1 MTGAPKPWSLTHA
14 ARAARD
20 ARVTAIRYMRNSPV
34 ELAWHATILARAHES
49 RAAGSGS
56 PGAALAFF
64 WSTTGYAP
72 PYPPTWRQA
81 SAMILNDEAR
91 YLSQADLYVITPPM
105 LAVVAAAAQT
115 LRYSDLSLLRDD
127 DLPGPAGL
135 LVLPHPLRLRLPTGS
150 IDEAQAYT
158 WRLPWRIPLPQDQD
172 FAGSELPAVRMSAYT
187 SARRANPDF
196 RREVRRL
203 GTALP
208 PILLDTIW
216 SLPLHPATPA
226 QQHDQQR
233 LETQLR
239 WLNNRYW
246 AQEIKTQTAAGET
259 AADYIPGST
268 IDDDAD
274 GTFGARFLYAFW
286 RMCEQQIAAVT
297 TAQTGHAARKTAAK
311 AKVPADVRVV
321 ALRRTSSPPAGPGQ
335 YRHTEWHH
343 QWVVRMHK
351 VNQWYPSLGQHRV
364 RFRGPYIKGPADKP
378 LLTGDVVKG
387 LVR

>member
-1 MTGAPKPWSLTHA
+1 
-14 ARAARD
+14 
-20 ARVTAIRYMRNSPV
+20 
-34 ELAWHATILARAHES
+34 
-49 RAAGSGS
+49 
-56 PGAALAFF
+56 
-64 WSTTGYAP
+64 
-72 PYPPTWRQA
+72 
-81 SAMILNDEAR
+81 MILNDEAR
-91 YLSQADLYVITPPM
+91 YLSQADLYVITPQM

-135 LVLPHPLRLRLPTGS
+135 LVLPQPLRLRLPTGS

-158 WRLPWRIPLPQDQD
+158 WRLPWRIPLPQDQG
-172 FAGSELPAVRMSAYT
+172 FAGTELPAVRMSAYT

-239 WLNNRYW
+239 WLNNHYW

-286 RMCEQQIAAVT
+286 RMCEQQIAAIT
-297 TAQTGHAARKTAAK
+297 TAQTGHAARKIAAK
-311 AKVPADVRVV
+311 ANVPADVRVV
-321 ALRRTSSPPAGPGQ
+321 ALRRTSSPATGPGQ
-335 YRHTEWHH
+335 HRHTEWHH

>member
-1 MTGAPKPWSLTHA
+1 
-14 ARAARD
+14 
-20 ARVTAIRYMRNSPV
+20 
-34 ELAWHATILARAHES
+34 
-49 RAAGSGS
+49 
-56 PGAALAFF
+56 
-64 WSTTGYAP
+64 
-72 PYPPTWRQA
+72 
-81 SAMILNDEAR
+81 
-91 YLSQADLYVITPPM
+91 
-105 LAVVAAAAQT
+105 
-115 LRYSDLSLLRDD
+115 
-127 DLPGPAGL
+127 
-135 LVLPHPLRLRLPTGS
+135 
-150 IDEAQAYT
+150 
-158 WRLPWRIPLPQDQD
+158 
-172 FAGSELPAVRMSAYT
+172 
-187 SARRANPDF
+187 
-196 RREVRRL
+196 VRRL

-259 AADYIPGST
+259 AADYIAGST

-286 RMCEQQIAAVT
+286 RMCEQQIAAIT
-297 TAQTGHAARKTAAK
+297 TAQTGHAARKIAAK
-311 AKVPADVRVV
+311 ANVPADVRVV
-321 ALRRTSSPPAGPGQ
+321 ALRRTSSPAAGPGQ
-335 YRHTEWHH
+335 HRHTEWHH

>member
-1 MTGAPKPWSLTHA
+1 MAGAPKPWSLTGS

-20 ARVTAIRYMRNSPV
+20 ARVAAIRYMRTSPV

-49 RAAGSGS
+49 RAAGSGN
-56 PGAALAFF
+56 PEAARALF

-91 YLSQADLYVITPPM
+91 YLSLADLYVITPQM

-115 LRYSDLSLLRDD
+115 LRYGDLGLLRED

-135 LVLPHPLRLRLPTGS
+135 LVLPQPLRLRLPTRS
-150 IDEAQAYT
+150 IEEAQTYT
-158 WRLPWRIPLPQDQD
+158 WRLPWHTPLPAGRG
-172 FAGSELPAVRMSAYT
+172 FAGTELPAVRMSAYT
-187 SARRANPDF
+187 SARRANADF

-208 PILLDTIW
+208 PFLLDCIW
-216 SLPLHPATPA
+216 SLPLHAATPA
-226 QQHDQQR
+226 QQHDQQQ
-233 LETQLR
+233 LEAQLR
-239 WLNNRYW
+239 WLNTGYW
-246 AQEIKTQTAAGET
+246 EQEIKTQMAAGET
-259 AADYIPGST
+259 AADYVAGST
-268 IDDDAD
+268 IDDDGD
-274 GTFGARFLYAFW
+274 GTFGSRFLYAFW
-286 RMCEQQIAAVT
+286 RMCEQQIAAIT
-297 TAQTGHAARKTAAK
+297 TAESGHAARKTAAK

-321 ALRRTSSPPAGPGQ
+321 ALRRTASPAAGPGQ
-335 YRHTEWHH
+335 HRHTEWHH

-378 LLTGDVVKG
+378 LLNGDVVKG